1 MLNGLSYFLHMFYRI
16 VFVIMHSR
24 YLIERPQDLRFFLTT
39 YRAKAILIFCQL
51 TMDDYLQFQIDQSLW
66 WKSNTTDWQ
75 VISHWGI
82 LNRKLET
89 TTYIS
94 WTVLILNF
102 WKTREKISVISDPK
116 LSWKLN
122 VESHMKKVLRAFCT
136 CKKSLEKG
144 V

>member
-24 YLIERPQDLRFFLTT
+24 YLIERPQDLRFFFWRLI
-39 YRAKAILIFCQL
+39 AILIFCQL
-51 TMDDYLQFQIDQSLW
+51 TFQIDQSLW

-75 VISHWGI
+75 VLSHWGI

-89 TTYIS
+89 TTYIC
-94 WTVLILNF
+94 WTVLILKKNF
-102 WKTREKISVISDPK
+102 CDFGKKISVISDPK
-116 LSWKLN
+116 LSWQLN